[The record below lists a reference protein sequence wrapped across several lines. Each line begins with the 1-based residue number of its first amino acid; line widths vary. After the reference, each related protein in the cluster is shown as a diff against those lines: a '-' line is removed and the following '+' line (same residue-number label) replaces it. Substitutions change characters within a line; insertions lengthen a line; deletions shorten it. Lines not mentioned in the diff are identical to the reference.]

1 MKSNDSIETRA
12 SGTSNDLLFK
22 KEESK
27 CNTVIKQC
35 ENYIIVQKKT
45 KKNIIQID

>member
-1 MKSNDSIETRA
+1 MKSNDSIDAHA

-27 CNTVIKQC
+27 CNTIIKQC
-35 ENYIIVQKKT
+35 KNYIILQKKT
-45 KKNIIQID
+45 